1 MRIGQSMVL
10 RTLAVVCCCVV
21 VLGAFGCGKDNP
33 VGPTDPITPPDPTT
47 NRNPTASGSIP
58 DQRLTVQGS
67 AVSVNV
73 AQYFTDPDGDTLT
86 YSATSSNAGVATGS
100 VAGSTVTLTPVGVGT
115 ATITV
120 TARDPGGLTATQS
133 IAVTVASGPSSD
145 DHGNMPATATF
156 IGANSS
162 TAGTLEQGGDVDYFR
177 FVVSARTTL
186 TVESTGNTDTVGQL
200 EASDGSVL
208 ASNDDGAGSG
218 VNFRIR
224 EEVSAGTYYIQVS
237 GFLNDVGPYTL
248 VVSSAGGTPSEIPD
262 LVVESPAVSSGAVA
276 PDESFT
282 LSATVRNQGAGAA
295 GSTTLRYYRSSNTRI
310 STSDT
315 EIGTDGVP
323 ALAGNRT
330 SSLSTSLRAPNSA
343 GTYYYGA
350 CVDAVGGESDT
361 GNNCSIGVRVVVSSS
376 SDDHGDT
383 RATATPIGSNSSTP
397 GTLDRGDID
406 YFRLVLSAR
415 TTLTAESTGNTDTVG
430 RLDGQQRLGTSKQR
444 RWRRQRGRISEF
456 AKRYRPARIT
466 SRSAATQTLPA
477 RIRSWCRAPGPLL
490 RFRIWSSSLRRSAA
504 ARWPPTSP
512 SRCRRP
518 SATRAPAPPG
528 RPLCATTNRGTPRLP
543 PATRGSAPMR
553 CRR

>member
-1 MRIGQSMVL
+1 MMRIGQSMVL
-10 RTLAVVCCCVV
+10 RTLAVVYCAV
-21 VLGAFGCGKDNP
+21 VLGAFGCGEDNP
-33 VGPTDPITPPDPTT
+33 NPTGPTGPTGPNPTTT

-162 TAGTLEQGGDVDYFR
+162 TAGTLEQGSDVDYFR
-177 FVVSARTTL
+177 LVLSARTTL
-186 TVESTGNTDTVGQL
+186 TAESTGNTDTVGQL
-200 EASDGSVL
+200 EASDGSVI

-224 EEVSAGTYYIQVS
+224 EEVSAGTYYIQVRGYS
-237 GFLNDVGPYTL
+237 PDDAGPYTL
-248 VVSSAGGTPSEIPD
+248 VVSSAGTPSEIPD

-295 GSTTLRYYRSSNTRI
+295 GSTTLRYY
-310 STSDT
+310 
-315 EIGTDGVP
+315 
-323 ALAGNRT
+323 
-330 SSLSTSLRAPNSA
+330 
-343 GTYYYGA
+343 
-350 CVDAVGGESDT
+350 
-361 GNNCSIGVRVVVSSS
+361 
-376 SDDHGDT
+376 H
-383 RATATPIGSNSSTP
+383 
-397 GTLDRGDID
+397 
-406 YFRLVLSAR
+406 
-415 TTLTAESTGNTDTVG
+415 
-430 RLDGQQRLGTSKQR
+430 
-444 RWRRQRGRISEF
+444 
-456 AKRYRPARIT
+456 
-466 SRSAATQTLPA
+466 
-477 RIRSWCRAPGPLL
+477 
-490 RFRIWSSSLRRSAA
+490 
-504 ARWPPTSP
+504 
-512 SRCRRP
+512 
-518 SATRAPAPPG
+518 
-528 RPLCATTNRGTPRLP
+528 RGTPRLP

>member
-1 MRIGQSMVL
+1 M
-10 RTLAVVCCCVV
+10 
-21 VLGAFGCGKDNP
+21 
-33 VGPTDPITPPDPTT
+33 
-47 NRNPTASGSIP
+47 
-58 DQRLTVQGS
+58 
-67 AVSVNV
+67 SVNV
-73 AQYFTDPDGDTLT
+73 AQYFTDPAGDTLT

-162 TAGTLEQGGDVDYFR
+162 TDGTLEQGGDVDYFR

-186 TVESTGNTDTVGQL
+186 TVESTGNTDTVGRL

-208 ASNDDGAGSG
+208 ASNDDGGSG
-218 VNFRIR
+218 SNFRIR
-224 EEVSAGTYYIQVS
+224 EEVSAGTYYIQVRGYS
-237 GFLNDVGPYTL
+237 PDDAGPYTL
-248 VVSSAGGTPSEIPD
+248 VVSSAGTPSEIPD

-276 PDESFT
+276 PDEPFT

-315 EIGTDGVP
+315 AVGTDGVP

-361 GNNCSIGVRVVVSSS
+361 GNNCSTGVRVVVSPPPVNPSL
-376 SDDHGDT
+376 
-383 RATATPIGSNSSTP
+383 NC
-397 GTLDRGDID
+397 
-406 YFRLVLSAR
+406 
-415 TTLTAESTGNTDTVG
+415 STGAHNYYHSWSSGLSVAWTVG
-430 RLDGQQRLGTSKQR
+430 FASLCSMKVYVRAILI
-444 RWRRQRGRISEF
+444 QRGRAVDSSETTVVLELDNVT
-456 AKRYRPARIT
+456 YY
-466 SRSAATQTLPA
+466 
-477 RIRSWCRAPGPLL
+477 SWLCPAPGTDNDCYLYAVYPQNEGYELKFNWQACRYGDLPLGQ
-490 RFRIWSSSLRRSAA
+490 SHEPC
-504 ARWPPTSP
+504 WPDWPEP
-512 SRCRRP
+512 
-518 SATRAPAPPG
+518 
-528 RPLCATTNRGTPRLP
+528 
-543 PATRGSAPMR
+543 
-553 CRR
+553 